1 MVQIFSVLDF
11 NILTMKFVKII
22 LFALCFTSL
31 AKAQTSS
38 NSKRMADV
46 YFVNKEYYAAAEYY
60 KKALKISPDSLGFVV
75 PYGFEN
81 QIKAEKDTPKKDDY
95 EYSVFQLAT
104 SLRLYKNFQDAEK
117 WYAIATGFTNSKY
130 ALSTFYYAECL
141 RANLRYE
148 DAINSFNAFINKYQL
163 NDGFKEKAKMEIE
176 SCKYAINENKFPRL
190 VRTAKLQNQ
199 VNKAGS
205 NYAPFLSEQT
215 FYFTSSRPIATAGKT
230 EVLEGQNSIKV
241 TKKETPYVN
250 TIYTVNDHPK
260 ANDVN
265 VKKLNI
271 DAKKIESAA
280 IALHPNGNTMYFTA
294 WVNKAEKKKSIYV
307 SRRNGDNWSDPI
319 ALGQEV
325 NVNGYNSIQP
335 SISKDGRL
343 LIFSSDR
350 PGGQGKYDLWYTLL
364 GSDGSVVGNGQNL
377 GATINTAEDE
387 QAPYYNYKTKKLIYS
402 SNGKIGLGGFDFYES
417 EGNLNNWST
426 PLNFGYPF
434 NSAKDD
440 LYFTSVDEQD
450 NEGYISSD
458 RNSVCCLEI
467 FHVKRVNLMVS
478 GLLIDCATMKPL
490 EGAKLTLTGQDIAKQ
505 TVVTDASGRY
515 SFKINANRGLQI
527 NAVKDN
533 YFAKNVSYTYD
544 QLVVADTLLSA
555 DLCLDPIII
564 DKPIV
569 LKNIFYEFDKADLTE
584 ASKLTLNVL
593 YDIMMDNPNISIE
606 LSAHTDIIG
615 SEAYNLELSDR
626 RAKSCVTY
634 LVAKGIASERMT
646 WKGYGF
652 SMPIA
657 PNKFEDGKDNPEGR
671 ALNRRTEF
679 KVTKK

>member
-1 MVQIFSVLDF
+1 
-11 NILTMKFVKII
+11 MKSLKII
-22 LFALCFTSL
+22 LFICCLSSI

-38 NSKRMADV
+38 NSKRIADV
-46 YFVNKEYYAAAEYY
+46 YFVNKEYYAAAAYY
-60 KKALKISPDSLGFVV
+60 KKALQISSDSAGFIV

-81 QIKAEKDTPKKDDY
+81 QIKAEKESPKKDDY
-95 EYSVFQLAT
+95 EYAVFQLAS

-117 WYAIATGFTNSKY
+117 WYAIATGFTNTKY
-130 ALSTFYYAECL
+130 ALSSFYYGECL

-148 DAINSFNAFINKYQL
+148 DAINAFNSFINKYQL
-163 NDGFKEKAKMEIE
+163 NDGFKEKAKIEIE
-176 SCKYAINENKFPRL
+176 SCKYAINETKFPRL
-190 VRTAKLQNQ
+190 VKTVRLQNQ

-205 NYAPFLSEQT
+205 NYAPVLSEQT
-215 FYFTSSRPIATAGKT
+215 FYFTSSRPVANAGKT
-230 EVLEGQNSIKV
+230 EVLEGQNSTKV

-250 TIYTVNDHPK
+250 TIYTLNDNPR
-260 ANDVN
+260 AVDVST
-265 VKKLNI
+265 KKLNV
-271 DAKKIESAA
+271 DVKKMESAA
-280 IALHPNGNTMYFTA
+280 IAVHPNGNIIFFTG
-294 WVNKAEKKKSIYV
+294 WVNKDEKKKSIYV
-307 SRRNGDNWSDPI
+307 SKRNGDNWTEPI

-335 SISKDGRL
+335 SISKDGRF

-364 GSDGSVVGNGQNL
+364 GSDGSVVENGQNM
-377 GATINTAEDE
+377 GPIINTVEDE
-387 QAPYYNYKTKKLIYS
+387 QAPYYNHKTKKLIYS
-402 SNGKIGLGGFDFYES
+402 SNGKIGLGGFDFYET
-417 EGNLNNWST
+417 EGGFNNWST
-426 PLNFGYPF
+426 PLNLGYPF

-440 LYFTSVDEQD
+440 LYFTPTDEQD

-458 RNSVCCLEI
+458 RSSVCCLEV
-467 FHVKRVNLMVS
+467 FHVKRVNLNVS
-478 GLLIDCATMKPL
+478 GLLVDCVTMKPL
-490 EGAKLTLTGQDIAKQ
+490 EGVKITLTGQELNKQ
-505 TVVTDASGRY
+505 SVVTDASGRY
-515 SFKINANRGLQI
+515 SFKINSNRGLQI
-527 NAVKDN
+527 NAVKEN

-555 DLCLDPIII
+555 NLCLDPIVI

-593 YDIMMDNPNISIE
+593 YDIMIDNPNIVIE
-606 LSAHTDIIG
+606 LSSHTDIIG
-615 SEAYNLELSDR
+615 SEAYNLDLSDR

-634 LVAKGIASERMT
+634 LIAKGVAAERMT

-657 PNKFEDGKDNPEGR
+657 PNKLEDGKDNPEGR

>member
-1 MVQIFSVLDF
+1 
-11 NILTMKFVKII
+11 MKFIKII
-22 LFALCFTSL
+22 LFVLCFYST
-31 AKAQTSS
+31 AKAQTYTD
-38 NSKRMADV
+38 SKRMADV

-60 KKALKISPDSLGFVV
+60 KKALKISPDSVGFVV
-75 PYGFEN
+75 PYSFES
-81 QIKAEKDTPKKDDY
+81 QISAAKDGPKKDEY
-95 EYSVFQLAT
+95 EHAVFQLAT

-117 WYAIATGFTNSKY
+117 WYAIATGFTNAKY

-148 DAINSFNAFINKYQL
+148 EAINTFNTFINKYQL

-190 VRTAKLQNQ
+190 VKTARLQNQ

-205 NYAPFLSEQT
+205 NYAPVLIDKT
-215 FYFTSSRPIATAGKT
+215 FYFTSSRPVATAGKT
-230 EVLEGQNSIKV
+230 EVLEGQNSGKV
-241 TKKETPYVN
+241 IKKETPYVN
-250 TIYTVNDHPK
+250 TIYTLNDKPNAVDVRIEKVN
-260 ANDVN
+260 
-265 VKKLNI
+265 L
-271 DAKKIESAA
+271 DAKKMESAA
-280 IALHPNGNTMYFTA
+280 VAFHPNGNTMFFTA
-294 WVNKAEKKKSIYV
+294 WVNKGERTKLIY
-307 SRRNGDNWSDPI
+307 SAKRNGDHWSEPV

-335 SISKDGRL
+335 SVSKDGRF
-343 LIFSSDR
+343 LIFASDR

-364 GSDGSVVGNGQNL
+364 GPDGSIVGSGQNL

-387 QAPYYNYKTKKLIYS
+387 QAPYYNSKTKKLIYS

-417 EGNLNNWST
+417 EGSLTNWST
-426 PLNFGYPF
+426 PLNLGYPF

-440 LYFTSVDEQD
+440 LYFTPLDEEGQ
-450 NEGYISSD
+450 EGYISSD
-458 RNSVCCLEI
+458 RGSVCCLEV
-467 FHVKRVNLMVS
+467 FHVKRTNLNVS
-478 GLLIDCATMKPL
+478 GLLTDCGTMKPL
-490 EGAKLTLTGQDIAKQ
+490 EGVKVTLSGKDFEKQ
-505 TVVTDASGRY
+505 TVITDASGKY
-515 SFKINANRGLQI
+515 SFKINSNRGLQI

-533 YFAKNVSYTYD
+533 FFAKNISYTYD
-544 QLVVADTLLSA
+544 QLVLVDTLLRA
-555 DLCLDPIII
+555 DLCLEPIVI

-584 ASKLTLNVL
+584 ASKLTLNTL
-593 YDIMMDNPNISIE
+593 YDIMNDNPNIAIE
-606 LSAHTDIIG
+606 LSAHTDIMG
-615 SEAYNLELSDR
+615 TEAYNLDLSDR

-634 LVAKGIASERMT
+634 LVAKGIAADRMT

-657 PNKFEDGKDNPEGR
+657 PNKLDDGKDNPEGR